1 MIRSNFFFHAVSY
14 VWRLVGTAL
23 SFALFGLG
31 GLILGC
37 VIIPVRAVFIRD
49 AERRITGTRQLFGSA
64 MRFFIS
70 FMASMGVLR
79 FQIEGME
86 HVRED
91 ENYLILANHPSLID
105 VVFLIACFPQAVCVV
120 KQALFDNPF
129 TRRAV
134 RLAGY
139 LSNHDPAEMLAG
151 AEQRLKKGR
160 SLILFPEGTRTTP
173 GAPLRFQQAAAAI
186 AVRADQLCLPI
197 LIDVR
202 PTTLTKADRWFHVPA
217 EPVCFRMIVQ
227 RPLRPFE
234 NLGHNPDKRRPDRDF
249 NRFLL
254 AYFEERL
261 AA

>member
-1 MIRSNFFFHAVSY
+1 MVTNSAVLKLASY
-14 VWRLVGTAL
+14 VWRLIGTAL

-37 VIIPVRAVFIRD
+37 VVIPVRAIFIRD
-49 AERRITGTRQLFGSA
+49 KERRITATRQLFGSA

-70 FMASMGVLR
+70 FMAAIGVLR
-79 FQIEGME
+79 FQIKGME
-86 HVRED
+86 HVRDD

-120 KQALFDNPF
+120 KQAIFDNPF

-197 LIDVR
+197 LIDVQ

-217 EPVCFRMIVQ
+217 EPVFFKMIVQ
-227 RPLRPFE
+227 PPLRPFE